1 MPLGGRIPDSDHAGL
16 RYQWTEVPN
25 VPYKGPH
32 PDLPRNVPR
41 QTQAWWKAL
50 CALPHAILWT
60 DSDWVV
66 HQVTA
71 MIHAEF
77 IRTGRH
83 SVELRRRES
92 ALGMTR
98 DARLRLRIRYVDPA
112 PKQAKTKAG
121 PPPTDLA
128 AERRKRLEQ
137 KGQ

>member
-1 MPLGGRIPDSDHAGL
+1 
-16 RYQWTEVPN
+16 
-25 VPYKGPH
+25 
-32 PDLPRNVPR
+32 
-41 QTQAWWKAL
+41 
-50 CALPHAILWT
+50 
-60 DSDWVV
+60 
-66 HQVTA
+66 
-71 MIHAEF
+71 MIHAAF